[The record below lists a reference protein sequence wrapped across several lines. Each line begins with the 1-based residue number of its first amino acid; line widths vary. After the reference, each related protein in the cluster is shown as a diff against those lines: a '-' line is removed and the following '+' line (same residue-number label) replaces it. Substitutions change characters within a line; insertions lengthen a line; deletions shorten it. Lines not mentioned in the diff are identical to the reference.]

1 MSLFGQLVLIGI
13 SGKTLTKDEKK
24 FIVENEICGVTLFD
38 RNIESPEQ
46 VLELCREIQSL
57 RLSMPTKAP
66 LFIGIDMEGG
76 RVARFKKPPFTVW
89 PPLKKLGDLDNA
101 TASFQFAN
109 KMGKEL
115 GAVGINLD
123 YAPCVDVF
131 TNPKNTVIGDRAV
144 SDNAEMVAKHVSA
157 LVRGYIKSDIIPCV
171 KHFPGH
177 GNTLLDSHED
187 LPVEN
192 IDLKRLDSLELIPFR
207 RSFKARAE
215 MVMTAHI
222 QFPQIDAKW
231 PVTLSEIFLK
241 KILREDCRFRGL
253 IITDDLDMKALTK
266 HYDKEFLPVRSLQA
280 GADLLLYC
288 NDPESPP
295 LALESLLTAL
305 AQGQLNKS
313 EVEAKAQKVLQFK
326 KEKIKNPDP
335 MTWGQAQSLIGL
347 PEHRE
352 LSEGIAKGL
361 VNEKLLSEPKA

>member
-1 MSLFGQLVLIGI
+1 MSVFGQLVLIGI

-24 FIVENEICGVTLFD
+24 FIVENDISGVTLFD
-38 RNIESPEQ
+38 RNIESAEQ
-46 VLELCREIQSL
+46 VSDLCRELQEL
-57 RLSMPTKAP
+57 RYSTTSKAP

-109 KMGKEL
+109 KMGREL
-115 GAVGINLD
+115 HAVGINLD

-131 TNPKNTVIGDRAV
+131 TNPKNTVIGDRSIG
-144 SDNAEMVAKHVSA
+144 SDAEMVAKHVSA
-157 LVRGYIKSDIIPCV
+157 LVRGYIKSDVIPCV

-187 LPVEN
+187 LPEEN
-192 IDLKRLDSLELIPFR
+192 VDMKRLDSIELVPFK

-222 QFPQIDAKW
+222 RFPQIDPQW

-241 KILREDCRFRGL
+241 KILRDECRFRGL
-253 IITDDLDMKALTK
+253 VITDDLDMKALTK
-266 HYDKEFLPVRSLQA
+266 HFDRELLPVRSLQA

-288 NDPESPP
+288 NEPESPP
-295 LALESLLTAL
+295 AAIESLLSAL
-305 AQGQLNKS
+305 AQGQLNKA

-326 KEKIKNPDP
+326 KDKIKNADP
-335 MTWGQAQSLIGL
+335 MSWGQAQNIVGL

-352 LSEGIAKGL
+352 LSEGIAKGA
-361 VNEKLLSEPKA
+361 VNEKMLSEPKA